1 MAKQQSDSQR
11 SQPNARRIV
20 GFSLPPALAAEVKM
34 EAARRGVSLRSLF
47 AEMWA
52 LYKNNTKRSA

>member
-11 SQPNARRIV
+11 SQPSARRIV

-52 LYKNNTKRSA
+52 LYKNTKRSA

>member
-1 MAKQQSDSQR
+1 MTNPR
-11 SQPNARRIV
+11 SNRNEVRRQIV

-34 EAARRGVSLRSLF
+34 EAARRNLSLRRLF

-52 LYKNNTKRSA
+52 IYKERKPA